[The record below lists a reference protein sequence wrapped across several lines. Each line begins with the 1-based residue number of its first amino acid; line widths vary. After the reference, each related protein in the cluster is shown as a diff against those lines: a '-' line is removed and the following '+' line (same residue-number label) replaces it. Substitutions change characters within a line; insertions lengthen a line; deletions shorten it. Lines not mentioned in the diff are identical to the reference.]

1 MFGIYI
7 TSIFLTSYLSQISFR
22 HISVISYAY
31 LDILWVYTCPKYL
44 RLIQNISRAYLRNN
58 PGLSHAFL
66 SNICQ
71 ANLVHVS
78 GISGKYLRPIGL
90 LRTYILGI
98 YYWFAIQK
106 CHYKLNKTQS
116 TTDS

>member
-66 SNICQ
+66 RNICQ

-90 LRTYILGI
+90 LRTYIYIRHILLVCNTKMPSYLEG
-98 YYWFAIQK
+98 FK
-106 CHYKLNKTQS
+106 NKKM
-116 TTDS
+116 